1 MNKLKKSSLFKG
13 ANKQYD
19 TYNKDHVEK
28 ALFVINLKIKE
39 AVELLDNFNH
49 GGLRS
54 NLYDSID
61 ILENLSKDLET

>member
-49 GGLRS
+49 
-54 NLYDSID
+54 
-61 ILENLSKDLET
+61 